1 MAYLYKEYIKK
12 KRKYYIEYFKGNM
25 KDLDNFLLQ
34 TKELGANIYAVDVT
48 DYEGLDSV
56 PMCLYAL
63 KSSKQGGGKKLIG
76 AICKSGTKVV
86 DGYDSGFQS
95 KGRKFLTLDIQ
106 GG

>member
-1 MAYLYKEYIKK
+1 MAYLHKERIKIERKGYIN
-12 KRKYYIEYFKGNM
+12 YFKDDMEN
-25 KDLDNFLLQ
+25 LDNFLLQ
-34 TKELGANIYAVDVT
+34 TKGLGANIYAVDVT

-76 AICKSGTKVV
+76 AICKSGTKIV

-95 KGRKFLTLDIQ
+95 KNRKFLTLDI
-106 GG
+106 